1 MPFLGKNP
9 TSGFSTIVKDDLT
22 PDGSTTAFTL
32 SKNVASANDIAVFVG
47 NVRQEPTDAYSVS
60 GTTLTM
66 TGAVASG
73 LNFYVLHIAG
83 TTESSVVPAAG
94 TTVPGAFGVSG
105 DFTVDTN
112 ILKVDSTNNRVGIG
126 ELSPQTILHVT
137 STSPRI
143 TMTDT
148 NTGAD
153 SRINADSGAGNLAF
167 DVDYNSET
175 SAPSVVFNIKGS
187 EKLRI
192 LNGGGI
198 TFNGDTS
205 AANALGDYEE
215 GSFTP
220 TAEDE
225 SDNVGSAGEATGYYR
240 KIGGLV
246 HVEIRLNNIN
256 TTGLTASEDIVIGG
270 LPFTHSA
277 RNGSVF
283 AVSGDVYHA
292 SLNLDFSGNI
302 IALLGEGQDF
312 IKLVEMN
319 DSGGDHDIQV
329 ADLTSGVADILMSFT
344 YHTEQ

>member
-1 MPFLGKNP
+1 
-9 TSGFSTIVKDDLT
+9 
-22 PDGSTTAFTL
+22 
-32 SKNVASANDIAVFVG
+32 VFVG

-66 TGAVASG
+66 TAAPASG

-83 TTESSVVPAAG
+83 TLESSVVPAAG

-153 SRINADSGAGNLAF
+153 HRINADSGAGNLAF

-175 SAPSVVFNIKGS
+175 SAPSVVFNLKGS

-198 TFNGDTS
+198 TFNGDTA
-205 AANALGDYEE
+205 AANALDDYEQGTWTATLAGVAE
-215 GSFTP
+215 GF
-220 TAEDE
+220 
-225 SDNVGSAGEATGYYR
+225 SDVTSITSECYYQKVGNWVTVTGSIDPNGSTTITTGDAGIRIQGFPYLPDRSEYTLDNGFLSMGTGFSRASMSNSNLLYWHLAMSSAGGNLESWFTKMSYSGSGANSGTSMHFVAQYR
-240 KIGGLV
+240 TI
-246 HVEIRLNNIN
+246 
-256 TTGLTASEDIVIGG
+256 S
-270 LPFTHSA
+270 
-277 RNGSVF
+277 
-283 AVSGDVYHA
+283 
-292 SLNLDFSGNI
+292 
-302 IALLGEGQDF
+302 
-312 IKLVEMN
+312 
-319 DSGGDHDIQV
+319 
-329 ADLTSGVADILMSFT
+329 
-344 YHTEQ
+344 

>member
-1 MPFLGKNP
+1 MPFIGKNP

-66 TGAVASG
+66 TAAPASG
-73 LNFYVLHIAG
+73 LNFYVLHITG
-83 TTESSVVPAAG
+83 TVESSVVPAAG
-94 TTVPGAFGVSG
+94 TTVPGNFGVSG

-153 SRINADSGAGNLAF
+153 HRINADSGAGNLAF

-175 SAPSVVFNIKGS
+175 SAPSVVFNLKGS

-198 TFNGDTS
+198 TFNGDTA
-205 AANALGDYEE
+205 AANALDDYEE
-215 GSFTP
+215 GTLVPTLSCTGGNTGIVYNTQVGKYVKIGNKVHVVLYIELSSKGSASGNVRISGAGFPFTP
-220 TAEDE
+220 SSTSGFVQTGHVALNGTTSGQQFAGQNDIWGQLAPGDATLRIYAD
-225 SDNVGSAGEATGYYR
+225 SD
-240 KIGGLV
+240 
-246 HVEIRLNNIN
+246 
-256 TTGLTASEDIVIGG
+256 
-270 LPFTHSA
+270 
-277 RNGSVF
+277 
-283 AVSGDVYHA
+283 GDVVQ
-292 SLNLDFSGNI
+292 LDTGDIGN
-302 IALLGEGQDF
+302 
-312 IKLVEMN
+312 V
-319 DSGGDHDIQV
+319 
-329 ADLTSGVADILMSFT
+329 TSFRVNMSYFV
-344 YHTEQ
+344 